1 MCCGA
6 TLGIHPLSKDF
17 ITFILGILRLQLI
30 SFSGWFV
37 YDCSDLYD
45 ETNVYFRGLIIL
57 ETLSYFFTIPKIAV
71 KTLESHNICDFIWH
85 RCRRTVEIVAY
96 YYMHA
101 NEVNYVCFE
110 SICFAHKY
118 DTY

>member
-17 ITFILGILRLQLI
+17 ITFILGILRLQFI

-57 ETLSYFFTIPKIAV
+57 ETLSYFFTIPQIAV
-71 KTLESHNICDFIWH
+71 KTLESHKLGGLLSGTVAEEQLRSWH
-85 RCRRTVEIVAY
+85 ITTC
-96 YYMHA
+96 MQM
-101 NEVNYVCFE
+101 
-110 SICFAHKY
+110 K
-118 DTY
+118 

>member
-17 ITFILGILRLQLI
+17 ITFILGILRLQFI

-57 ETLSYFFTIPKIAV
+57 ETLSYFFTIPQIAV
-71 KTLESHNICDFIWH
+71 KTLEIPGLLSVILSGTVAEEQLRSWH
-85 RCRRTVEIVAY
+85 ITTC
-96 YYMHA
+96 MQM
-101 NEVNYVCFE
+101 
-110 SICFAHKY
+110 K
-118 DTY
+118 

>member
-17 ITFILGILRLQLI
+17 ITFILGILRLQFI

-71 KTLESHNICDFIWH
+71 KTLESHQLGGLTHDSYTTSKPLLSKSPLQKN
-85 RCRRTVEIVAY
+85 
-96 YYMHA
+96 
-101 NEVNYVCFE
+101 
-110 SICFAHKY
+110 S
-118 DTY
+118 